1 MNDAIIREDELQV
14 LLNSLDAVRVSYPL
28 YEGEILVARPEGTGY
43 SLELPATRE
52 TFRDWLAGYEPIA
65 GELPSYA
72 DLLECMLASGTTG
85 YVNQAAFDA
94 MRTSY
99 GQLKKAVFFGL
110 DTNLFYHGFASNNPE
125 IDHASYLIVDT
136 VRDEIAY
143 AINRKY
149 PAKMIEEMTAH
160 APRCREFIGE
170 LENKRMKRSRK
181 AAYLALKEYRT
192 IRDRATEIA
201 SPDPHTH
208 LSEENDRNIVRALR
222 KFEEERYALP
232 VLLTADIYMADLCMA
247 EGLEYFYFDRPY
259 LLAATTCTAPAFRR
273 LLFNLAAVFG
283 FIGCNGTTIFGE
295 YGGKGSDL
303 DELKVRFGDDEACRA
318 FTRELEICRQLAA
331 LGITR

>member
-1 MNDAIIREDELQV
+1 MNDAVIRENELQI
-14 LLNSLDAVRVSYPL
+14 LINSLDEVRVSYPL
-28 YEGEILVARPEGTGY
+28 YEGDILVARPEGTGFR
-43 SLELPATRE
+43 LELPATRQ
-52 TFRDWLAGYEPIA
+52 TFRDWLTEYEPVSA
-65 GELPSYA
+65 ELPSYA
-72 DLLECMLASGTTG
+72 DLQECMFASGIAR

-94 MRTSY
+94 MLASY
-99 GQLKKAVFFGL
+99 RQLKKAVFFGL
-110 DTNLFYHGFASNNPE
+110 DTNLFYHGFASNNPG

-149 PAKMIEEMTAH
+149 PAKMIEEMTAQ
-160 APRCREFIGE
+160 APDCREYIAE

-181 AAYLALKEYRT
+181 AAYLALKEYRSV
-192 IRDRATEIA
+192 RDRATEIA

-259 LLAATTCTAPAFRR
+259 RLEATTCTAPAFRR

-283 FIGCNGTTIFGE
+283 FIGCNGFTLFGE
-295 YGGKGSDL
+295 YGGKGNDL
-303 DELKVRFGDDEACRA
+303 DELKVRFRDDETYHA
-318 FTRELEICRQLAA
+318 FTRELEICRRLAA
-331 LGITR
+331 LGIKR

>member
-1 MNDAIIREDELQV
+1 MNDAIIREDELQI
-14 LLNSLDAVRVSYPL
+14 LINSLDEVRVSYPL
-28 YEGEILVARPEGTGY
+28 YEGEILVARPEGAGF

-72 DLLECMLASGTTG
+72 DLQECMFASGIAR
-85 YVNQAAFDA
+85 YVNQAAFDS
-94 MRTSY
+94 MRRSY
-99 GQLKKAVFFGL
+99 GQLKKTVFFGL
-110 DTNLFYHGFASNNPE
+110 DTNLFYHGFASNNPG
-125 IDHASYLIVDT
+125 IDYGSYLIVDT

-149 PAKMIEEMTAH
+149 PAKMIGEMAAQ
-160 APRCREFIGE
+160 APDCREYIAE

-181 AAYLALKEYRT
+181 AAYLALKEYRS

-201 SPDPHTH
+201 SPGPHTH
-208 LSEENDRNIVRALR
+208 LTEENDYNIVRALR

-259 LLAATTCTAPAFRR
+259 RLEATTCTAPAFRR
-273 LLFNLAAVFG
+273 LLFSLAAVFG
-283 FIGCNGTTIFGE
+283 FIGCNGSTLFGE
-295 YGGKGSDL
+295 YGGKGNDL
-303 DELKVRFGDDEACRA
+303 DELKVRFQDDETYHA
-318 FTRELEICRQLAA
+318 FTRELEICRKLAA
-331 LGITR
+331 LDITR